1 MKTNIAIDDIE
12 KIKSEAVKEFA
23 ERLKEN
29 ISDDCHI
36 VSDEGEYVGY
46 DCNDV
51 MHCIDNLI
59 KEMESDGNA

>member
-1 MKTNIAIDDIE
+1 MNE
-12 KIKSEAVKEFA
+12 YIKREA
-23 ERLKEN
+23 LKEN
-29 ISDDCHI
+29 IRDDCHI

-59 KEMESDGNA
+59 KEKVSDDNA